1 MGCGLHSQRTLP
13 KTAKGG
19 NTPGIETPDKVQV
32 QYNYKLPELKI
43 AQRVCNALQT
53 KRKYLNESLIASPP
67 KEIAYIFNLE
77 RRNCKAAMVESVN
90 ITAQILLVSN
100 DLEFNTKDSS
110 NYFTDVISD
119 TTEPLAHICTEI
131 FNPQT
136 PLEQKNI
143 SNADAF
149 LNKIYFVVFGTDAN
163 QIDTIQINTKTT
175 NTDGSFSPLTNM
187 LISVYTNESQVVNPK
202 DVGVEKERIQKIP
215 CSGSGFTSQKET
227 FARSVFF

>member
-1 MGCGLHSQRTLP
+1 
-13 KTAKGG
+13 
-19 NTPGIETPDKVQV
+19 
-32 QYNYKLPELKI
+32 
-43 AQRVCNALQT
+43 
-53 KRKYLNESLIASPP
+53 
-67 KEIAYIFNLE
+67 
-77 RRNCKAAMVESVN
+77 MVESVN

-149 LNKIYFVVFGTDAN
+149 LNKIYFVV
-163 QIDTIQINTKTT
+163 
-175 NTDGSFSPLTNM
+175 LERM
-187 LISVYTNESQVVNPK
+187 LIKLLKFKSILKQ
-202 DVGVEKERIQKIP
+202 QIP
-215 CSGSGFTSQKET
+215 L
-227 FARSVFF
+227 AVLLL